1 MPLWISL
8 AARGECQPRNRRG
21 PHGESYGAVLNAA
34 GSRPLSNLPAWVCLC
49 FCRERLA
56 CRAARW
62 PGMGKLSLA
71 CRPPI
76 QGGSRPSLVL
86 WSRPIATRRRTRELS
101 RDTCEMN
108 SLTGRRSH
116 PPNSPHGHA
125 CAHTAVLFFLGSEL
139 FAASCASWHKR
150 SNSERVHSFAKMY
163 RTWVKRVW
171 ANSAPS
177 VDGFRHVR

>member
-1 MPLWISL
+1 M
-8 AARGECQPRNRRG
+8 
-21 PHGESYGAVLNAA
+21 
-34 GSRPLSNLPAWVCLC
+34 
-49 FCRERLA
+49 
-56 CRAARW
+56 
-62 PGMGKLSLA
+62 
-71 CRPPI
+71 
-76 QGGSRPSLVL
+76 
-86 WSRPIATRRRTRELS
+86 RRRTRERS

-125 CAHTAVLFFLGSEL
+125 CAHTAGLFFLGSEL

-177 VDGFRHVR
+177 VDGFKHVR